1 MKMHNKALLA
11 IAIACAAALSACDSE
26 KAANSIAKRVPLA
39 LPEAGLYQANLM
51 SRDGDK
57 ATPRMI
63 KDLDGLALVYPK
75 GETVQHWG
83 VWVDHQVGK
92 VETNSQ
98 WLGQADQKADKD
110 GIYPVQ
116 LIRNSERLGTSTAL
130 SSVTNDHN
138 LITFQDQPVIDL
150 QGKEIKRWVFDFTR
164 TGTKFSDNS
173 PIYSGFSG
181 HVAVTALTTKAVTT
195 ASWSATDS
203 DGFSS
208 DMVGKVDTTNNG
220 GKLTVAIEFP
230 AAGCT
235 LVGEGSATTGL
246 SKLTMTG
253 FGKCNFKQ
261 SAAATPIENLWNAAL
276 ARAMDNRVAYVVAF
290 TTDAK
295 KEALVIGFP
304 DTNGLLITA
313 DKR

>member
-1 MKMHNKALLA
+1 MKMHNKALL
-11 IAIACAAALSACDSE
+11 AIACAAALSACDSE

-75 GETVQHWG
+75 GETVQYWG

-195 ASWSATDS
+195 ASWSATGS

-235 LVGEGSATTGL
+235 LVGEGSATAGL
-246 SKLTMTG
+246 SKLTMSG

-276 ARAMDNRVAYVVAF
+276 ARAMDNRVAYVTTY

>member
-1 MKMHNKALLA
+1 M
-11 IAIACAAALSACDSE
+11 E

-208 DMVGKVDTTNNG
+208 EMVGKVDTTNNG

-235 LVGEGSATTGL
+235 LVGEGSATAGL

-276 ARAMDNRVAYVVAF
+276 ARAMDNRVAYVTTF
-290 TTDAK
+290 TADAK

-313 DKR
+313 DKRLEHHHHHH

>member
-1 MKMHNKALLA
+1 MKMHNKALL
-11 IAIACAAALSACDSE
+11 AIACAAALSACDSE

-75 GETVQHWG
+75 GETVQYWG

-130 SSVTNDHN
+130 SSVTSDHN

-235 LVGEGSATTGL
+235 LVGEGSATAGL

-276 ARAMDNRVAYVVAF
+276 AQAMDNRVAYVTTF

>member
-1 MKMHNKALLA
+1 MKMHNKALL
-11 IAIACAAALSACDSE
+11 AIACAAALSACDSE

-63 KDLDGLALVYPK
+63 KELDGLALVYPK

-235 LVGEGSATTGL
+235 LVGEGSATAGL

-276 ARAMDNRVAYVVAF
+276 ARAMDNRVAYVTTF
-290 TTDAK
+290 TADAK

>member
-1 MKMHNKALLA
+1 MKMHNKALL
-11 IAIACAAALSACDSE
+11 AIACAAALSACDSE

-57 ATPRMI
+57 VTPRMI

-235 LVGEGSATTGL
+235 LVGEGSATAGL

-276 ARAMDNRVAYVVAF
+276 ARAMDNRAAYV
-290 TTDAK
+290 TTYTADAK

>member
-1 MKMHNKALLA
+1 MKMHNKALL
-11 IAIACAAALSACDSE
+11 AIACAAALSACDSE

-75 GETVQHWG
+75 GETVQYWG

-138 LITFQDQPVIDL
+138 LITFQDLPVIDL

-276 ARAMDNRVAYVVAF
+276 ARAMDNRVAYV
-290 TTDAK
+290 TTYTADAK

>member
-1 MKMHNKALLA
+1 MKMHNKALL
-11 IAIACAAALSACDSE
+11 AIACAAALSACDSE

-75 GETVQHWG
+75 GETVQYWG

-276 ARAMDNRVAYVVAF
+276 ARAMDNRVAYV
-290 TTDAK
+290 TTYTADAK

>member
-1 MKMHNKALLA
+1 MKMHNKALL
-11 IAIACAAALSACDSE
+11 AIACAAALSACDSE

-39 LPEAGLYQANLM
+39 LPEAGLYQANLL

-75 GETVQHWG
+75 GETVQYWG

-195 ASWSATDS
+195 ASWSATGS

-235 LVGEGSATTGL
+235 LVGEGSATAGL

-276 ARAMDNRVAYVVAF
+276 ARAMDNRVAYVTTY

>member
-1 MKMHNKALLA
+1 MKMHNKALL
-11 IAIACAAALSACDSE
+11 AIACAAALSACDSE

-63 KDLDGLALVYPK
+63 KDLDGLALIYPK
-75 GETVQHWG
+75 GETLQHWG
-83 VWVDHQVGK
+83 VWVDHEVGK

-235 LVGEGSATTGL
+235 LVGEGSATAGL

-276 ARAMDNRVAYVVAF
+276 ARAMDNRVAYV
-290 TTDAK
+290 TTYTADAK

>member
-11 IAIACAAALSACDSE
+11 IVCAAALSACDSE

-208 DMVGKVDTTNNG
+208 EMVGKVDTTNNG

-235 LVGEGSATTGL
+235 LVGEGSATAGL

-276 ARAMDNRVAYVVAF
+276 ARAMDNRVAYVTTY

>member
-1 MKMHNKALLA
+1 MKMHNKALL
-11 IAIACAAALSACDSE
+11 AIACAAALSACDSE

-63 KDLDGLALVYPK
+63 KDLNGLALVYPK
-75 GETVQHWG
+75 GETVQYWG

-235 LVGEGSATTGL
+235 LVGEGSATAGL

-276 ARAMDNRVAYVVAF
+276 ARAMDNRVAYVTTY

>member
-1 MKMHNKALLA
+1 MKMHNKALL
-11 IAIACAAALSACDSE
+11 AIACAAALSACDSE

-235 LVGEGSATTGL
+235 LVGEGSATAGL

-261 SAAATPIENLWNAAL
+261 SALATPIENLWNAAL
-276 ARAMDNRVAYVVAF
+276 ARAMDNRVAYVTTY

>member
-1 MKMHNKALLA
+1 MKMHNKALL
-11 IAIACAAALSACDSE
+11 AIACAAALSACDSE

-276 ARAMDNRVAYVVAF
+276 ARAMDNSVAYVTTF

>member
-1 MKMHNKALLA
+1 MKMHNKALL
-11 IAIACAAALSACDSE
+11 AIACAAALSACDSE

-195 ASWSATDS
+195 ASWSATGS

-235 LVGEGSATTGL
+235 LVGEGSATAGL

-276 ARAMDNRVAYVVAF
+276 ARAMDNSVAYVTTF
-290 TTDAK
+290 TADAK

>member
-1 MKMHNKALLA
+1 MKMHNKALL
-11 IAIACAAALSACDSE
+11 AIACAAALSACDSE

-195 ASWSATDS
+195 ANWSATDS

-235 LVGEGSATTGL
+235 LVGEGSATAGL

-276 ARAMDNRVAYVVAF
+276 ARAMDNSVAYVTTF

>member
-1 MKMHNKALLA
+1 MKMHNKALL
-11 IAIACAAALSACDSE
+11 AIACAAALSACDSE

-75 GETVQHWG
+75 GETVQYWG

-235 LVGEGSATTGL
+235 LVGEGSATAGL

-253 FGKCNFKQ
+253 FGKCNFNQ

-276 ARAMDNRVAYVVAF
+276 ARAMDNRVAYV
-290 TTDAK
+290 TTYTADAK

>member
-1 MKMHNKALLA
+1 MKMHNKALL
-11 IAIACAAALSACDSE
+11 AIACAAALSACDSE

-39 LPEAGLYQANLM
+39 LPEAGLYHANLL

-75 GETVQHWG
+75 GETVQYWG

-276 ARAMDNRVAYVVAF
+276 ARAMDNRVAYVTTY

>member
-1 MKMHNKALLA
+1 MKMHNKALL
-11 IAIACAAALSACDSE
+11 AIACAAALSACDSE

-75 GETVQHWG
+75 GETVQYWG

-92 VETNSQ
+92 VEINSQ

-195 ASWSATDS
+195 ASWSATGS

-235 LVGEGSATTGL
+235 LVGEGSATAGL

-276 ARAMDNRVAYVVAF
+276 ARAMDNRVAYV
-290 TTDAK
+290 TTYNTDAK

-304 DTNGLLITA
+304 DPMA
-313 DKR
+313 C

>member
-1 MKMHNKALLA
+1 MKMHNKALL
-11 IAIACAAALSACDSE
+11 AIACAAALSACDSE

-173 PIYSGFSG
+173 SIYSGFSG

-235 LVGEGSATTGL
+235 LVGEGSAAAGL

-276 ARAMDNRVAYVVAF
+276 ARAMDNRVAYVTTY

>member
-1 MKMHNKALLA
+1 MKMHNKALL
-11 IAIACAAALSACDSE
+11 AIACAAALSACDSE

-75 GETVQHWG
+75 GETVQYWG

-181 HVAVTALTTKAVTT
+181 HVAVTALATKAVTT

-235 LVGEGSATTGL
+235 LVGEGSATAGL

-276 ARAMDNRVAYVVAF
+276 ARAMDNSVAYVTTY

>member
-1 MKMHNKALLA
+1 MKMHNKALL
-11 IAIACAAALSACDSE
+11 AIACAAALSACDSE

-75 GETVQHWG
+75 GETVQYWG

-195 ASWSATDS
+195 ASWSATGS

-235 LVGEGSATTGL
+235 LVGEGSATAGL

-276 ARAMDNRVAYVVAF
+276 ARAMDNRVAYVSTF

>member
-1 MKMHNKALLA
+1 MKMHNKALL
-11 IAIACAAALSACDSE
+11 AIACAAALSACDSE

-181 HVAVTALTTKAVTT
+181 HVAVTALATKAVTT

-235 LVGEGSATTGL
+235 LVGEGSATAGL

-276 ARAMDNRVAYVVAF
+276 ARAMDNSVAYVTTF
-290 TTDAK
+290 TADAK

>member
-1 MKMHNKALLA
+1 MKMHNKALL
-11 IAIACAAALSACDSE
+11 AIACAAALSACDSE

-39 LPEAGLYQANLM
+39 LPEAGLYHANLL

-75 GETVQHWG
+75 GETVQYWG

-235 LVGEGSATTGL
+235 LVGEGSATAGL

-276 ARAMDNRVAYVVAF
+276 ARAMDNRVAYV
-290 TTDAK
+290 TTYNTDAK

-304 DTNGLLITA
+304 DTNGLLLTA

>member
-1 MKMHNKALLA
+1 MKMHNKALL
-11 IAIACAAALSACDSE
+11 AIACAAALSACDSE

-75 GETVQHWG
+75 GETVQYWG

-92 VETNSQ
+92 VKTNSQ

-235 LVGEGSATTGL
+235 LVGEGSATAGL

-276 ARAMDNRVAYVVAF
+276 ARAMDNSVAYVTTF

>member
-1 MKMHNKALLA
+1 MKMHNKALL
-11 IAIACAAALSACDSE
+11 AIACAAALSACDSE

-75 GETVQHWG
+75 GETVQYWG

-150 QGKEIKRWVFDFTR
+150 QGKESKRWVFDFTR

-235 LVGEGSATTGL
+235 LVGEGSATAGL

-276 ARAMDNRVAYVVAF
+276 ARAMDNSVAYVTTF
-290 TTDAK
+290 TADAK

>member
-1 MKMHNKALLA
+1 MKMHNKALL
-11 IAIACAAALSACDSE
+11 AIACAAALSACDSE

-75 GETVQHWG
+75 GETVQYWG

-92 VETNSQ
+92 VETNSL

-150 QGKEIKRWVFDFTR
+150 QGKETKRWVFDFTR

-220 GKLTVAIEFP
+220 GKLSVAIEFP

-235 LVGEGSATTGL
+235 LVGEGSATAGL

-276 ARAMDNRVAYVVAF
+276 ARAMDNRVAYVTTY

-295 KEALVIGFP
+295 KDALVIGFP

>member
-1 MKMHNKALLA
+1 MKMHNKALL
-11 IAIACAAALSACDSE
+11 AIACAAALSACDSE

-75 GETVQHWG
+75 GETVQYWG

-130 SSVTNDHN
+130 SSVTSDHN

-235 LVGEGSATTGL
+235 LVGEGSATAGL

-276 ARAMDNRVAYVVAF
+276 ARAMDNRVAYVTTF

>member
-1 MKMHNKALLA
+1 MKMHNKALL
-11 IAIACAAALSACDSE
+11 AIACAAALSACDSE

-235 LVGEGSATTGL
+235 LVGEGSATAGL

-276 ARAMDNRVAYVVAF
+276 ARAMDNSVAYVTTF

>member
-1 MKMHNKALLA
+1 MKMHNKALL
-11 IAIACAAALSACDSE
+11 AIACAAALSACDSE

-261 SAAATPIENLWNAAL
+261 SASATPIENLWNAAL
-276 ARAMDNRVAYVVAF
+276 ARAMDNSVAYVTTF
-290 TTDAK
+290 TADAK

>member
-1 MKMHNKALLA
+1 MKMHNKALL
-11 IAIACAAALSACDSE
+11 AIACAAALSACDSE

-276 ARAMDNRVAYVVAF
+276 ARAMDNRVAYVTTY

>member
-1 MKMHNKALLA
+1 MKMHNKALL
-11 IAIACAAALSACDSE
+11 AIACAAALSACDSE

-39 LPEAGLYQANLM
+39 LPEAGLYHANLL

-75 GETVQHWG
+75 GETVQYWG

-235 LVGEGSATTGL
+235 LVGEGSATAGL

-276 ARAMDNRVAYVVAF
+276 ARAMDNSVAYVTTY

>member
-1 MKMHNKALLA
+1 MRMHNKALLA
-11 IAIACAAALSACDSE
+11 IACTAALSACDSE
-26 KAANSIAKRVPLA
+26 KTANSIAKRVPLA
-39 LPEAGLYQANLM
+39 LPEAGLYQANLL
-51 SRDGDK
+51 SRDGNK
-57 ATPRMI
+57 ATLRMI

-75 GETVQHWG
+75 GDTVQRWG

-150 QGKEIKRWVFDFTR
+150 HGKEIKRWVFDFTR

-220 GKLTVAIEFP
+220 GKLTVAIELP

-235 LVGEGSATTGL
+235 LVGEGSATAGL
-246 SKLTMTG
+246 SKLSMTG

-261 SAAATPIENLWNAAL
+261 SAVATPIENLWNAAL
-276 ARAMDNRVAYVVAF
+276 ARAMDNRVAYVTTF

>member
-1 MKMHNKALLA
+1 MKMHNKALL
-11 IAIACAAALSACDSE
+11 AIACAAALSACDSE

-235 LVGEGSATTGL
+235 LVGEGSATAGL
-246 SKLTMTG
+246 SKMTMTG

-276 ARAMDNRVAYVVAF
+276 ARAMDNRVAYVTTY

>member
-1 MKMHNKALLA
+1 MKMHNKALL
-11 IAIACAAALSACDSE
+11 AIACAAALSACDSE

-150 QGKEIKRWVFDFTR
+150 QGKESKRWVFDFTR
-164 TGTKFSDNS
+164 SGTKFSDNS

-195 ASWSATDS
+195 ASWSATGS

-235 LVGEGSATTGL
+235 LVGEGSATAGL

-276 ARAMDNRVAYVVAF
+276 ARAMDNRVAYITTF
-290 TTDAK
+290 TSDAK
-295 KEALVIGFP
+295 KEALIIGFP

>member
-1 MKMHNKALLA
+1 MKMHNKALL
-11 IAIACAAALSACDSE
+11 AIACAAALSACDSE

-75 GETVQHWG
+75 GETVQYWG

-150 QGKEIKRWVFDFTR
+150 QGKEIKRWVFDFIR

-195 ASWSATDS
+195 ASWSATGS

-235 LVGEGSATTGL
+235 LVGEGSATAGL

-276 ARAMDNRVAYVVAF
+276 ARAMDNRVAYV
-290 TTDAK
+290 TTYTADAK

>member
-1 MKMHNKALLA
+1 MKMHNRALL
-11 IAIACAAALSACDSE
+11 AIACAAALSACDSE

-75 GETVQHWG
+75 GETVQYWG

-195 ASWSATDS
+195 ASWSATGS

-235 LVGEGSATTGL
+235 LVGEGSATAGL
-246 SKLTMTG
+246 SKLTMSG

-276 ARAMDNRVAYVVAF
+276 ARAMDNRVAYVTTF

-295 KEALVIGFP
+295 KDALVIGFP

>member
-1 MKMHNKALLA
+1 MKMHNKALL
-11 IAIACAAALSACDSE
+11 AIACAAALSACDSE

-181 HVAVTALTTKAVTT
+181 HVAVTALATKAVTT

-235 LVGEGSATTGL
+235 LVGEGSATAGL

-276 ARAMDNRVAYVVAF
+276 ARAMDNRVAYV
-290 TTDAK
+290 TTYNTDAK

-304 DTNGLLITA
+304 DTNGLLLTA

>member
-1 MKMHNKALLA
+1 MKMHNKALL
-11 IAIACAAALSACDSE
+11 AIACAAALSACDSE

-75 GETVQHWG
+75 GETVQYWG

-195 ASWSATDS
+195 ASWSATGS

-235 LVGEGSATTGL
+235 LVGEGSATAGL

-276 ARAMDNRVAYVVAF
+276 ARTMDNSVAYVTTF
-290 TTDAK
+290 TADAK

>member
-1 MKMHNKALLA
+1 MKMHNKALL
-11 IAIACAAALSACDSE
+11 AIACAAALSACDSE

-235 LVGEGSATTGL
+235 LVGEGSATAGL

-276 ARAMDNRVAYVVAF
+276 ARAMDNRVAYVTTY

>member
-1 MKMHNKALLA
+1 MKMHNKALL
-11 IAIACAAALSACDSE
+11 AIACAAALSACDSE

-75 GETVQHWG
+75 GEIVQYWG

-98 WLGQADQKADKD
+98 WLGQANQKADKD

-235 LVGEGSATTGL
+235 LVGEGSATAGL

-276 ARAMDNRVAYVVAF
+276 ARAMDNRVAYVTTY